1 MIPDLLSISLHSCKI
16 KSGSGLGTR
25 LCNSKPLTV
34 GSLQLSNRK
43 WVNRKEWRFEECADA
58 WRNSYSLVISGTHH
72 SCRDS
77 NGCRPL
83 WCSQWRSCCTFAHTT
98 EPRIVSYGMYGTVYA
113 INVYTCYHNNI
124 YIEQFVHSFIY
135 SVVACDSVEWL
146 VFSLFLQLLHQW
158 HCSILWC
165 LSWTHLCHP
174 NRQCCH
180 LCLGDWSYHQAHT
193 KQTWPHQWKNE
204 LKNCHH
210 TVHHNCRYHVPLWS
224 DMALWC
230 TNCHWNQRH

>member
-1 MIPDLLSISLHSCKI
+1 M
-16 KSGSGLGTR
+16 
-25 LCNSKPLTV
+25 
-34 GSLQLSNRK
+34 
-43 WVNRKEWRFEECADA
+43 
-58 WRNSYSLVISGTHH
+58 
-72 SCRDS
+72 
-77 NGCRPL
+77 
-83 WCSQWRSCCTFAHTT
+83 
-98 EPRIVSYGMYGTVYA
+98 
-113 INVYTCYHNNI
+113 
-124 YIEQFVHSFIY
+124 HSFIY
-135 SVVACDSVEWL
+135 SVVACDSLEWL

-158 HCSILWC
+158 PCSILWC
-165 LSWTHLCHP
+165 LPWTHLCHP

-230 TNCHWNQRH
+230 TNCHWNQRHYSFYCLPSSLCDLQRFSGFLHLLFPLRVQQRCPRFMVRAALMWPLSIKIIAVITGQVYASWWQRYFTED